1 MSIQNLNS
9 LLSHN
14 VKGQTENLLIVD
26 TRPFS
31 DYLKGHIPSAINLD
45 LMQFHWLDTS
55 ITGIKQ
61 FNRQSRF
68 LLSNLGIQNKE
79 KVIFY
84 DDTSG
89 PTAARGL
96 WLLLYFSYK
105 EVAILDG
112 GFSKWKEEGF
122 KIEKVTNQFQYS
134 RFQGKVNSDVLATSK
149 EINLVIG
156 SKKNSK
162 AYIIDSRSEKEFD
175 GTVVRGGRRGHIPK
189 AHHIDW
195 SMNLANGYFK
205 NYNELARVYSDFP
218 KDKQIIA
225 YCQGGY
231 RAANTFLALK
241 LLGYKKVKVYLGSW
255 GEWSSL
261 QNLPPER

>member
-112 GFSKWKEEGF
+112 GFSKCKE
-122 KIEKVTNQFQYS
+122 K
-134 RFQGKVNSDVLATSK
+134 
-149 EINLVIG
+149 
-156 SKKNSK
+156 
-162 AYIIDSRSEKEFD
+162 
-175 GTVVRGGRRGHIPK
+175 
-189 AHHIDW
+189 
-195 SMNLANGYFK
+195 
-205 NYNELARVYSDFP
+205 
-218 KDKQIIA
+218 
-225 YCQGGY
+225 
-231 RAANTFLALK
+231 
-241 LLGYKKVKVYLGSW
+241 
-255 GEWSSL
+255 
-261 QNLPPER
+261 